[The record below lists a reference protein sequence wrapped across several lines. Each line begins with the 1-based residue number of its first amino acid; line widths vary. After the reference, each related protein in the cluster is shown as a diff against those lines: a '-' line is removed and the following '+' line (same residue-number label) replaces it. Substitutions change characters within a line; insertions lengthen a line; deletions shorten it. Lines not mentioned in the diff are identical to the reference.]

1 MPFRKGKY
9 FINTE
14 SRWNITGLTS
24 LAQTDEI
31 EEEGSAEATIAPG
44 LSERALLSTG
54 IRIGTL
60 VKTKSMTQFVNRTQ
74 ANGLHVL
81 DVSKTLSRID
91 TAAKFIARAEIGRV
105 VVYSAREYAK
115 TPIEKFCEATG
126 AVPLTGRFM
135 PGTFTNPLFPKH
147 LDPEIILVADPAVDF
162 QALDEASKLGIP
174 VVAICDT
181 DNITENVDI
190 VIPANNR
197 GRSAL
202 AAIFWLLARYVMMHT
217 GAISS
222 EQQMSSSIEDFET
235 KLVEEDEDRSFETS

>member
-1 MPFRKGKY
+1 MKTLFQGKH
-9 FINTE
+9 FIN
-14 SRWNITGLTS
+14 RNQS
-24 LAQTDEI
+24 LSILSNLAPGDEV

-60 VKTKSMTQFVNRTQ
+60 VKTKSMAQFVSRTQ
-74 ANGLHVL
+74 ANGLHVI

-91 TAAKFIARAEIGRV
+91 VAAKFIARQEISRV
-105 VVYSAREYAK
+105 IVYSAREYAK
-115 TPIEKFCEATG
+115 TPIEMFCAATG
-126 AVPLTGRFM
+126 AIALTGRFM
-135 PGTFTNPLFPKH
+135 PGTFTNPLYPKH
-147 LDPEIILVADPAVDF
+147 LDPEIVIVADPAVDY

-181 DNITENVDI
+181 DNVTANVDV

-202 AAIFWLLARYVMMHT
+202 AAIFWLLARYVLMHT
-217 GAISS
+217 GALNSD
-222 EQQMSSSIEDFET
+222 QQMKSSIEDFET
-235 KLVEEDEDRSFETS
+235 KLVEEDEDRSYESS

>member
-1 MPFRKGKY
+1 MLDIG
-9 FINTE
+9 FIILSE
-14 SRWNITGLTS
+14 GS
-24 LAQTDEI
+24 DI

-60 VKTKSMTQFVNRTQ
+60 VKTKSMAQFVSRTQ
-74 ANGLHVL
+74 ANGLHVI
-81 DVSKTLSRID
+81 DVSKTLNRID
-91 TAAKFIARAEIGRV
+91 AAAKFVSRAEMGRV

-115 TPIEKFCEATG
+115 TPVDKFCEATG
-126 AVPLTGRFM
+126 AVALTGRFM
-135 PGTFTNPLFPKH
+135 PGTFTNPLFPRH
-147 LDPEIILVADPAVDF
+147 LDPEIVVVADPAVDY

-181 DNITENVDI
+181 DNVTANVDI

-202 AAIFWLLARYVMMHT
+202 AAIFWLLARYVLLRS
-217 GAISS
+217 GVLSS
-222 EQQMSSSIEDFET
+222 DQQMKFTIKDFET
-235 KLVEEDEDRSFETS
+235 KLVEEEEDDEGYESS

>member
-1 MPFRKGKY
+1 LSDLG
-9 FINTE
+9 E
-14 SRWNITGLTS
+14 G
-24 LAQTDEI
+24 DDV

-60 VKTKSMTQFVNRTQ
+60 VKTKSMAQFVSRTQ
-74 ANGLHVL
+74 ANGLHVI
-81 DVSKTLSRID
+81 DVSRTLSRID
-91 TAAKFIARAEIGRV
+91 IAAKFIARADLSRV

-115 TPIEKFCEATG
+115 TPIDKFCEATG
-126 AVPLTGRFM
+126 AVALTGRFM
-135 PGTFTNPLFPKH
+135 PGTFTNPLFPHH
-147 LDPEIILVADPAVDF
+147 LDPEIVVVADPAVDF

-181 DNITENVDI
+181 DNVTANVDV

-202 AAIFWLLARYVMMHT
+202 AAIFWLLARYVLMHS
-217 GAISS
+217 GALTS
-222 EQQMSSSIEDFET
+222 EQQMRYSIEDFET
-235 KLVEEDEDRSFETS
+235 KLVEEDEERSYE

>member
-1 MPFRKGKY
+1 M
-9 FINTE
+9 
-14 SRWNITGLTS
+14 
-24 LAQTDEI
+24 AQTDEI

-60 VKTKSMTQFVNRTQ
+60 VKTKSMAQFVNRTQ

-115 TPIEKFCEATG
+115 TPIEKFCETTG
-126 AVPLTGRFM
+126 AVALTGRFM

-147 LDPEIILVADPAVDF
+147 LDPEIIVVADPAVDF

-181 DNITENVDI
+181 DNITANVDI

-235 KLVEEDEDRSFETS
+235 KLLEED

>member
-1 MPFRKGKY
+1 M
-9 FINTE
+9 
-14 SRWNITGLTS
+14 
-24 LAQTDEI
+24 AQTDEI

-60 VKTKSMTQFVNRTQ
+60 VKTKSMAQFVNRTQ

-91 TAAKFIARAEIGRV
+91 TAAKFIARGEIGRV

-126 AVPLTGRFM
+126 AVALTGRFM
-135 PGTFTNPLFPKH
+135 PGTFTNPLFPRH
-147 LDPEIILVADPAVDF
+147 LDPEIIVVADPAVDF

-181 DNITENVDI
+181 DNITANVDI

-222 EQQMSSSIEDFET
+222 EKQMSSTIEDFET
-235 KLVEEDEDRSFETS
+235 KLVEEDEDRTFSSS

>member
-1 MPFRKGKY
+1 MSGS
-9 FINTE
+9 N
-14 SRWNITGLTS
+14 
-24 LAQTDEI
+24 DEI

-60 VKTKSMTQFVNRTQ
+60 VKTKSMGLFINRTQ
-74 ANGLHVL
+74 ANGLHVI
-81 DVSKTLSRID
+81 DVSKTISRID
-91 TAAKFIARAEIGRV
+91 TAAKFIARGDISRV

-115 TPIEKFCEATG
+115 TPVEKFAEATG
-126 AVPLTGRFM
+126 AKAQTGRFM
-135 PGTFTNPLFPKH
+135 PGTFTNPLFRNH
-147 LDPEIILVADPAVDF
+147 IDPEIVVVADPAVDY

-181 DNITENVDI
+181 DNVTANVDI

-202 AAIFWLLARYVMMHT
+202 AAVFWLLARYVLLHA
-217 GAISS
+217 GAITSD
-222 EQQMSSSIEDFET
+222 QQMKYTVEDFET
-235 KLVEEDEDRSFETS
+235 KLVEEEEGESGYDSA

>member
-1 MPFRKGKY
+1 MLGIG
-9 FINTE
+9 FI
-14 SRWNITGLTS
+14 I
-24 LAQTDEI
+24 LAEGSDI

-60 VKTKSMTQFVNRTQ
+60 VKTKSMAQFVSRTQ
-74 ANGLHVL
+74 ANGLHVI
-81 DVSKTLSRID
+81 DVSKTLNRID
-91 TAAKFIARAEIGRV
+91 AAAKFVSRAEMGRV

-115 TPIEKFCEATG
+115 TPVDKFCEITG
-126 AVPLTGRFM
+126 AVALTGRFM
-135 PGTFTNPLFPKH
+135 PGTFTNPLFPRH
-147 LDPEIILVADPAVDF
+147 LDPEIVVVADPAVDY

-181 DNITENVDI
+181 DNVTANVDI

-202 AAIFWLLARYVMMHT
+202 AAIFWLLARYVLLRSGGLT
-217 GAISS
+217 SD
-222 EQQMSSSIEDFET
+222 QQMKFTIKDFET
-235 KLVEEDEDRSFETS
+235 KLVEEEEDDEGYESS

>member
-1 MPFRKGKY
+1 M
-9 FINTE
+9 
-14 SRWNITGLTS
+14 
-24 LAQTDEI
+24 AQTDEI

-60 VKTKSMTQFVNRTQ
+60 VKTKSMAQFVNRTQ

-91 TAAKFIARAEIGRV
+91 TAAKFIARSEIGRV

-126 AVPLTGRFM
+126 AVALTGRFM

-147 LDPEIILVADPAVDF
+147 LDPEIIVVADPAVDF

-181 DNITENVDI
+181 DNVTANVDI

-222 EQQMSSSIEDFET
+222 EQQMRSSIEDFET
-235 KLVEEDEDRSFETS
+235 KLVEEDEDRSFENS

>member
-1 MPFRKGKY
+1 M
-9 FINTE
+9 
-14 SRWNITGLTS
+14 
-24 LAQTDEI
+24 AQTDEI
-31 EEEGSAEATIAPG
+31 EDEGSAEATVAPG

-60 VKTKSMTQFVNRTQ
+60 VKTKSMAQFVSRTQ
-74 ANGLHVL
+74 ANGLHVI

-91 TAAKFIARAEIGRV
+91 VAAKFVGRVEIGRV
-105 VVYSAREYAK
+105 VIYSAREYAK

-126 AVPLTGRFM
+126 AVALTGRFM
-135 PGTFTNPLFPKH
+135 PGTFTNPLFPNH
-147 LDPEIILVADPAVDF
+147 LDPEVVVVADPAVDF

-181 DNITENVDI
+181 DNVTENVDV

-217 GAISS
+217 GAIGS
-222 EQQMSSSIEDFET
+222 EQQMKYSIEDFET
-235 KLVEEDEDRSFETS
+235 KLVEDEERSFESS